1 MLVLDTNS
9 REIGVRYD
17 QAQKLLPSLLYK
29 TLQRVGAHL
38 QRAVIARLRDASAPK
53 VRTGNLSR
61 STFVRIETSGNE
73 ILVRVGVD
81 LMKAPQGRIQELG
94 GTVVPTR
101 AKYLTVPVGQALTAA
116 GVMRVNARQF
126 ITNPAS
132 LHFVGSFVNPR
143 RTAIMGVRTDGSAE
157 PVFALKTRVQI
168 KPTGYLSKTAAQEKA
183 WILDQVG
190 MVVPEALA

>member
-1 MLVLDTNS
+1 MLTVETNS
-9 REIGVRYD
+9 REIGLRYD
-17 QAQKLLPSLLYK
+17 QAQKLLPSHLYK

-94 GTVVPTR
+94 GRVVPTR
-101 AKYLTVPVGQALTAA
+101 AKYLTIPVGQALTAS
-116 GVMRVNARQF
+116 GVMRMNARQF
-126 ITNPAS
+126 IAS
-132 LHFVGSFVNPR
+132 PSALGFVGSFVNPT
-143 RTAIMGVRTDGSAE
+143 RTAIMGVRGDGSVE

-168 KPTGYLSKTAAQEKA
+168 KPTGYLSQTAAQEEA

-190 MVVPEALA
+190 IVVPEALV